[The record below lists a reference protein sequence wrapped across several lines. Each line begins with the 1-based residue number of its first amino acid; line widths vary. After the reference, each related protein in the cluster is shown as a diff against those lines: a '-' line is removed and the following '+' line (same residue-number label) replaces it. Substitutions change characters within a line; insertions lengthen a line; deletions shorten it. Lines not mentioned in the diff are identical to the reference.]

1 MSIPCA
7 KMESGFERNEH
18 VVRVEVDSIDGGRGT
33 ILPKTIRWSHGEEYR
48 VEYIIHWM
56 RVHTDDSDVKL
67 FKYTLHILNH
77 PLFLYR
83 EEYPDGTMSWFVG
96 LF

>member
-1 MSIPCA
+1 MCRG
-7 KMESGFERNEH
+7 KKFGGNE
-18 VVRVEVDSIDGGRGT
+18 
-33 ILPKTIRWSHGEEYR
+33 K
-48 VEYIIHWM
+48 HWM
-56 RVHTDDSDVKL
+56 RAHTDDSDVKL
-67 FKYTLHILNH
+67 YKYTLHILNH